1 MAQPK
6 FEFRLE
12 ALLTVR
18 KNVEQEKLRKFAA
31 VQQEIA
37 AQKRMIEQVRDQ
49 IVAENRTLT
58 GKELTGKLDM
68 AYIAHEKRYVGN
80 LQVKILM
87 GLQKLAGMEQSL
99 VTARAELL
107 EAARQRKVIEKLRE
121 KQLARWRAELD
132 RKETAQMDEIGT
144 QLTIRRAAEEAAR

>member
-1 MAQPK
+1 MAQPR

-18 KNVEQEKLRKFAA
+18 KNQEQEKLRVFAA
-31 VQQEIA
+31 IQQEIA
-37 AQKRMIEQVRDQ
+37 AQKRTIELTRDQ

-58 GKELTGKLDM
+58 GRELTGKLDM

-80 LQVKILM
+80 LQMRIIM
-87 GLQKLAGMEQSL
+87 SLQKLAVMEQKL
-99 VTARAELL
+99 AGARAELL

-121 KQLARWRAELD
+121 KQLARWRAELEK
-132 RKETAQMDEIGT
+132 KETAQMDEIGT
-144 QLTIRRAAEEAAR
+144 QLTIRRAAEEAA